1 MTAPFAEE
9 APLRSEARLP
19 RETSNQD
26 TTLLPPPPSLPP
38 FLQAKG
44 AGDGV
49 ARNPASEVKTVLA
62 PPAGP
67 AAPPAEDLDALASK
81 IQRIL
86 DDEARR
92 HGIMV

>member
-1 MTAPFAEE
+1 MHQE
-9 APLRSEARLP
+9 
-19 RETSNQD
+19 

-38 FLQAKG
+38 FLRADG
-44 AGDGV
+44 AGDGL
-49 ARNPASEVKTVLA
+49 ARHRPAAITEARTVLA

-67 AAPPAEDLDALASK
+67 AVPPAEDLDALAAK

-92 HGIMV
+92 HGISV